1 MKIDIKID
9 LNSLDTKTKEKL
21 LSALY
26 QIEDRENYG
35 NHSTSKAID
44 LLQEHLYGGKD
55 YENIK
60 NNWKNNFS

>member
-1 MKIDIKID
+1 MTINIKID
-9 LNSLDTKTKEKL
+9 LNALDTKTKEKL

-44 LLQEHLYGGKD
+44 QLQEHLYGGK
-55 YENIK
+55 
-60 NNWKNNFS
+60 